1 MRISGLAGGLTS
13 RLPSPAGLFS
23 KLASPFSKLA
33 PLFSKLKPLFSKL
46 STLLGPV
53 GTKLGALLGPL
64 RAKLAPLADK
74 VEEEFHHV
82 TDHLTA
88 HAEGQ
93 DGDHVEMPPA
103 FEFEA
108 EHVPEK
114 RRTALFAGLGVLGL
128 GFLIGLGV
136 WLMKS
141 PAKETAQSSDNT
153 PSISLPMPPRAGPG
167 ASLLSPSPPP
177 GQEGVPAGQP
187 QPSVPQSA
195 EPPGSAP
202 SPPTGE
208 TPPPQPSAQTA
219 GAPAPPPESPS
230 AGTPALPGMPAPA
243 SAPPA
248 RPDFTP
254 PSLKDSQGAKLTS
267 LSPVTGEPKL
277 PANSGQMSVPKYA
290 ELPAIAPPAQPVLMP
305 EAPQSALL
313 KKTDAGSIPVVAP
326 DGRESWKAY
335 ARPFDLADKRPRIAI
350 VVFDLGLIKEAGE
363 AGIARMPPEVALS
376 FSPYSLKLD
385 DWVKRSRAAGHEVFL
400 DLPMD
405 SRSFPMRDPGP
416 LGLIS
421 SLSTSE
427 NQRRLES
434 LLAKTQGYSG
444 LVAVDGQRYLGASQQ
459 VDTMFRVVKQ
469 SGLMFIDNGMSGDP
483 TATRLAEALDLA
495 YAKANIMIDDRH
507 FRAAIDIRLR
517 KAEDDAQAKG
527 RALVLIPSRPL
538 AMDRVATWA
547 KDLSARGIAL
557 APVSALIPSKA
568 PTP

>member
-1 MRISGLAGGLTS
+1 MRISSLAGGLTS

-23 KLASPFSKLA
+23 KLSLPFSKLA
-33 PLFSKLKPLFSKL
+33 PLFSKLAPLLSKV
-46 STLLGPV
+46 SALLGPV
-53 GTKLGALLGPL
+53 GAKLGGILGPL
-64 RAKLAPLADK
+64 RAKLAPLVDK
-74 VEEEFHHV
+74 AEEEFHHV
-82 TDHLTA
+82 TDHLTD

-93 DGDHVEMPPA
+93 DGDHVEMPPG

-114 RRTALFAGLGVLGL
+114 KRTALFAGLGVLGL
-128 GFLIGLGV
+128 GFLIGLGF
-136 WLMKS
+136 WLMKG

-177 GQEGVPAGQP
+177 GQESTASGL
-187 QPSVPQSA
+187 
-195 EPPGSAP
+195 
-202 SPPTGE
+202 
-208 TPPPQPSAQTA
+208 PQPSAPPTMEQPATALPQAQTPSGEAPPTPPSAQMAGAPPAATETPSA
-219 GAPAPPPESPS
+219 GAPA
-230 AGTPALPGMPAPA
+230 LPGT
-243 SAPPA
+243 PA
-248 RPDFTP
+248 RPDFAP
-254 PSLKDSQGAKLTS
+254 PSLKDSQVAKVTS

-290 ELPAIAPPAQPVLMP
+290 ELPAVAPPAQPVPMP

-313 KKTDAGSIPVVAP
+313 KKTDAGNIPIVAP

-434 LLAKTQGYSG
+434 LLAKAQGYSG
-444 LVAVDGQRYLGASQQ
+444 LLAIDGQRFLGATQQ

-483 TATRLAEALDLA
+483 TAARLAEALDLP

-527 RALVLIPSRPL
+527 RALVLIPARPL
-538 AMDRVATWA
+538 AMDRVAAWA

-557 APVSALIPSKA
+557 APVSAIVPGKA
-568 PTP
+568 P